1 VDDITEMN
9 HKETLMKLEMICT
22 GEEVLAGQI
31 VDTNA
36 AWLGNQLMEN
46 GFEMH
51 RRTTVGDR
59 LDDLVEVFQERSQ
72 YADII
77 LVNGGL
83 GPTADD
89 LSAKAMAEAM
99 GVELVENKQWTA
111 RLKEWAKDRNV
122 VLNSSNLK
130 QAFLPKGAVMVDN
143 LVGTACGFRVK
154 LNRSWLFF
162 TPGVPHEYKAMV
174 LAEFMPFVKAQAG
187 IQTKVQ
193 VTKLLT
199 IGMGE
204 SEMAEHL
211 EKLSWPAGIT
221 LGYRSYLPYLELKLI
236 ARDVSENEQSL
247 AIKQAVNALGDS
259 VVARNKDTLAAEIH
273 RLLSEKNNTLSIAES
288 VTGGE
293 LCSQLVNFAGS
304 SHYLKQG
311 VVSYCN
317 EAKMAL
323 LTVTAEC
330 FTEHSEVSLLCA
342 AQMAAGVAISNDH
355 LTATDFAI
363 ATTGVAG
370 PEGGSEENP
379 VGTVVIAVKAHEQIF
394 CQKVSLSAKRSRNH
408 IKDLTVAIAFDM
420 LRRAILALPP
430 IADYSYIK
438 RIDSADYQMADLLSL
453 MLND

>member
-1 VDDITEMN
+1 
-9 HKETLMKLEMICT
+9 MKLEMICT

-59 LDDLVEVFQERSQ
+59 LIDLVEVFQERSQ

-99 GVELVENKQWTA
+99 GVELVENKQWTT
-111 RLKEWAKDRNV
+111 RLEEWARDRNV
-122 VLNSSNLK
+122 TLNPNNLK

-154 LNRSWLFF
+154 FNRSWLFF

-174 LAEFMPFVKAQAG
+174 LAEFMPFVQAQAG
-187 IQTKVQ
+187 IQLKVQ

-204 SEMAEHL
+204 SEMAERL
-211 EKLSWPAGIT
+211 EKLSWPPGIT

-236 ARDVSENEQSL
+236 ARDVSEAAQAL
-247 AIKQAVNALGDS
+247 AIQQAVDELGDS

-273 RLLSEKNNTLSIAES
+273 GLLSQRNQTLSIAES
-288 VTGGE
+288 LTGGE

-317 EAKMAL
+317 QAKMAIL
-323 LTVTAEC
+323 NVSEQCIADHT
-330 FTEHSEVSLLCA
+330 EVSLLCA
-342 AQMAAGVAISNDH
+342 GQMVAGVAASNHLIKISDY
-355 LTATDFAI
+355 AI
-363 ATTGVAG
+363 ATTGIAG
-370 PEGGSEENP
+370 PEGGSELNP
-379 VGTVVIAVKAHEQIF
+379 VGTVVIAVKAHDQIF

-408 IKDLTVAIAFDM
+408 IRDLTVAIAFDM
-420 LRRAILALPP
+420 LRRAILGFHP
-430 IADYSYIK
+430 IADYSFI
-438 RIDSADYQMADLLSL
+438 
-453 MLND
+453 